1 MFRFSTLVM
10 MLFASIAGLTT
21 SCAFKKDSNS
31 DSDKG
36 QSETRNN
43 SSPDVLSSSEL
54 SVDFIPLSSFGR
66 YSARLSWPEQKRL
79 QFSLKYAIEPKDPKS
94 IFRTELIDTRT
105 VRSFDIPCESDAS
118 TFPEVVFSYAA
129 GVAPVTL
136 RLNVKCPVDERISG
150 LYTSFERLT
159 SVTGRLLIE
168 NGAVLNLGP
177 KKIDLNLIELV
188 VQGNAVIASDRPL
201 PKNDGSDDDKA
212 EIRIRAKKATGTLT
226 LKLSGGNA
234 PDARSGRELQEA
246 SAEYKELLS
255 KNPVSNGKAGEAGQS
270 SLSSI
275 GRGPDRLVT
284 TKCTKQPTNGGKGE
298 DGKVP
303 GMAGE
308 DASPG
313 GPTSR
318 LVVAIQDVSD
328 FQLNILNTRGKPGKA
343 GVGGPGQRGGAGGA
357 AGASADSCSRASEG
371 SAGKNAPD
379 GPSGREADFGPCGLA
394 KLSENLLDRRILRV
408 VSEPQGDN
416 CINERFVESLKIDEA
431 VSSHR

>member
-1 MFRFSTLVM
+1 MVSSNVRLSFIFLSTVL
-10 MLFASIAGLTT
+10 LGA
-21 SCAFKKDSNS
+21 SCAFKKDGEGKEKVSVA
-31 DSDKG
+31 DSGAGRTYD
-36 QSETRNN
+36 T
-43 SSPDVLSSSEL
+43 LSSSEL
-54 SVDFIPLSSFGR
+54 KVDFVPLMEFGK
-66 YSARLSWPEQKRL
+66 YDAVLSWPEGKNLR
-79 QFSLKYAIEPKDPKS
+79 FSIRFASDLTDKSKGFTEELVDTKNLRSISMPCISGAVGSAHITYVPAEGAMPVQIERK
-94 IFRTELIDTRT
+94 F
-105 VRSFDIPCESDAS
+105 V
-118 TFPEVVFSYAA
+118 
-129 GVAPVTL
+129 
-136 RLNVKCPVDERISG
+136 CPVDRKILKNSA
-150 LYTSFERLT
+150 
-159 SVTGRLLIE
+159 SVAELGGITGRLFMD
-168 NGAVLNLGP
+168 GGTVLELGEQ
-177 KKIDLNLIELV
+177 KIDLNLIELV

-212 EIRIRAKKATGTLT
+212 EIRIRAKKASGTLT